1 MLHVAQDL
9 PGLCVMKIG
18 GRGEG
23 VGVDLLCITEA
34 EFGIPKVEKKWK
46 RSREVNVSRES
57 RKEEESLG
65 EGQVTNPRG
74 KMKWHFNSRNDI
86 LSENYINLPYMLH
99 RYATLELS
107 LFLYK

>member
-34 EFGIPKVEKKWK
+34 EFGIPKVEKK
-46 RSREVNVSRES
+46 N
-57 RKEEESLG
+57 
-65 EGQVTNPRG
+65 G
-74 KMKWHFNSRNDI
+74 KGAEK
-86 LSENYINLPYMLH
+86 
-99 RYATLELS
+99 
-107 LFLYK
+107 